1 VLRTLKWS
9 SALAISLGLLVCDA
23 ARIASAA
30 ESPGK
35 KVAVA
40 YPSVGPF
47 FLWFL
52 LEKELGFYRQEGLL
66 PEFILVR
73 GGGLSV
79 KGLIAGNFD
88 YIHNTGAALE
98 AIVHGQQPLKL
109 VFTAAKAHYWLMAQ
123 PGIRSVA
130 DLKGKSIATGGLG
143 SVTEVIVRAIL
154 RKHGLDPFKDAVLIG
169 AGTPQERLAAMI
181 GGAAQ
186 AAVLVT
192 PFDLKAAQMGYRK
205 IAKTNDYV
213 RWPAAGIATREDKI
227 VQQPVEVYKMVLAAL
242 KGLKLVLSQREYVQT
257 KLIEMFHFSPE
268 EVARNYD
275 ELRAEVFVPGGYLA
289 EEDQL
294 ANIAM
299 VKEATGAKDEIS
311 PSRIFDYRF
320 VRQAEQELKGW
331 TPRPPR

>member
-1 VLRTLKWS
+1 MRRRAFLLTMIL
-9 SALAISLGLLVCDA
+9 ALFVSDA
-23 ARIASAA
+23 SRIASAA

-40 YPSVGPF
+40 YPSFGPF

-98 AIVHGQQPLKL
+98 AIVLGRHPLKL
-109 VFTAAKAHYWLMAQ
+109 VFTAAKGHYWLMAQ

-143 SVTEVIVRAIL
+143 SVTEVIVREML
-154 RKHGLDPFKDAVLIG
+154 KKHGLDPFKDAVLIG
-169 AGTPQERLAAMI
+169 AGTPQERLATIA
-181 GGAAQ
+181 GGTAQ

-192 PFDLKAAQMGYRK
+192 PFDIKAAQMGYRK
-205 IAKTNDYV
+205 IAKATDYV

-227 VQQPVEVYKMVLAAL
+227 ARQPVEVYKMVLAAL
-242 KGLKLVLSQREYVQT
+242 KGLKVVLSQREFVLA
-257 KLIEMFHFSPE
+257 KLIQMFHLSPE
-268 EVARNYD
+268 EAARTYE
-275 ELRAEVFVPGGYLA
+275 ELREEVFLAAGYLP

-299 VKEATGAKDEIS
+299 MKQATGGKDEI
-311 PSRIFDYRF
+311 PPQRIFDYRF
-320 VRQAEQELKGW
+320 VKQAEQELKGW
-331 TPRPPR
+331 APQAPR